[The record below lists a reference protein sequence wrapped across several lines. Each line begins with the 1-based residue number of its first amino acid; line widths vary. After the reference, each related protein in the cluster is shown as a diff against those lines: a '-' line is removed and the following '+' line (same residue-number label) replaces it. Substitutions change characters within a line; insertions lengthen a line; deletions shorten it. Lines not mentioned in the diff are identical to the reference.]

1 MKQLIRQILDEY
13 RSRWNTDSINVKEVI
28 TDSELD
34 SVTDAIVNS
43 IESNDLSIE
52 NTAEGWADAH
62 DVDEV
67 ETERKKWICSLCG
80 KSTFEVDWDYI
91 GSGYNHLGCELEIE
105 MKNDRRR
112 KNSLQRKHEEK
123 VFGGDTGIDADF
135 HYGGDDIGDGHNSKQ
150 LHEDEW
156 MEEDIFKMED
166 IPVILDNIREQE
178 KREKENKK

>member
-1 MKQLIRQILDEY
+1 MKQLIMNILNKFPDNLNWGSTSAREG
-13 RSRWNTDSINVKEVI
+13 IA
-28 TDSELD
+28 
-34 SVTDAIVNS
+34 DAIVDGINS
-43 IESNDLSIE
+43 GDIPIKK
-52 NTAEGWADAH
+52 TAEGWYDKLE
-62 DVDEV
+62 VSVEEDE
-67 ETERKKWICSLCG
+67 ERKKWICSLCG

-150 LHEDEW
+150 LHEDDW

>member
-1 MKQLIRQILDEY
+1 MKQLIMNILNKFPDNLNWGSTSAREG
-13 RSRWNTDSINVKEVI
+13 IA
-28 TDSELD
+28 
-34 SVTDAIVNS
+34 DAIVDGINS
-43 IESNDLSIE
+43 GDIPIKK
-52 NTAEGWADAH
+52 TAEGWYDNF
-62 DVDEV
+62 DVNV
-67 ETERKKWICSLCG
+67 EEKEERKKWVCSLCN
-80 KSTFEVDWDYI
+80 KSTWEVDWDYI

-135 HYGGDDIGDGHNSKQ
+135 HYGGDDIGDGHNPKQ
-150 LHEDEW
+150 LHEDDW